1 MKVELDLD
9 DGILSDIDEWRDDLP
24 YKPSR
29 NDFIFL
35 AICHYLWD
43 LNVGNVTKRDVQNIL
58 EDINEQGT
66 DADYEILSV
75 KTTSKGR
82 TCTRQPVWWSQVY
95 TKTTTT
101 AIMPIT
107 YKHARNGVE
116 R

>member
-66 DADYEILSV
+66 DADFDSYAV
-75 KTTSKGR
+75 
-82 TCTRQPVWWSQVY
+82 QVQ
-95 TKTTTT
+95 
-101 AIMPIT
+101 
-107 YKHARNGVE
+107 NGYGYYDESGKYVSYGCDHE
-116 R
+116 